1 MLNVLVRCPVCESC
15 KAHSIAVARDEL
27 NDTRAADIHSASPG
41 VLQCIYP
48 PLPCVLWIGA
58 ATAAETLTA
67 RAINLNRAASN
78 SYEERSNCVR
88 VDSIGMPPRA
98 E

>member
-1 MLNVLVRCPVCESC
+1 MHLST
-15 KAHSIAVARDEL
+15 VA
-27 NDTRAADIHSASPG
+27 G
-41 VLQCIYP
+41 
-48 PLPCVLWIGA
+48 VLWIGA